1 MAKKYKNK
9 YRVPSARWQQHDYGS
24 DASYFVTI
32 CTKLRIYYFG
42 DVETQNITSL
52 QKNKMCFSHIGAIAN
67 EFWLKIPEHFPFV
80 VLGAYQVMPN
90 HVHGIIT
97 INKTVET
104 QNIATDISET
114 QNITSLPPDQHRF
127 GPQSQ
132 NLSSIL
138 RGYKAGVTTYAV
150 TNNIEFA
157 WQERFHDRVIRN
169 ENEEARI
176 TNYILTNVA
185 NWHNDEHNLM

>member
-1 MAKKYKNK
+1 M
-9 YRVPSARWQQHDYGS
+9 
-24 DASYFVTI
+24 F
-32 CTKLRIYYFG
+32 
-42 DVETQNITSL
+42 
-52 QKNKMCFSHIGAIAN
+52 
-67 EFWLKIPEHFPFV
+67 
-80 VLGAYQVMPN
+80 
-90 HVHGIIT
+90 T
-97 INKTVET
+97 INKTV
-104 QNIATDISET
+104 ET